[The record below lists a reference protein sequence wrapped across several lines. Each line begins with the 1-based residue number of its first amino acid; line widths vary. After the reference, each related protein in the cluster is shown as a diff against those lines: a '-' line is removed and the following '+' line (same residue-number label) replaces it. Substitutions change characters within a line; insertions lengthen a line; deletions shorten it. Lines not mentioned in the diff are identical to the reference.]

1 MDVIDEQLEALEWVQ
16 EAGAEPEA
24 VTEVFA
30 QCGTSLDAAAGLVE
44 VAACATG
51 VVAGVAGVATGVAIP
66 AIVLFG
72 LLKWLTKDDKKFE
85 KTEKM
90 MKKVVLDNEV
100 KKLSADLKTAL
111 EVLEGIQV
119 TENPEGKKEKVDKG
133 DGILQS
139 VINSMLTQLND
150 AKGQKDGFNESQ
162 FELFSQLQFAMCARL
177 LSLNLQREL
186 KSKHAISRFDRVRDQ
201 YATALKELC
210 EPYCKYRTAHIS
222 VDWQEGSLSKYEAVL
237 IQDTLKDTFVWA
249 RPKNR
254 KPAVMVAG
262 VLQKGIWTAKSA
274 FRRTSL
280 PKSVALSRTILMS
293 VSN

>member
-72 LLKWLTKDDKKFE
+72 LLKWLTKDDKKLE

-210 EPYCKYRTAHIS
+210 VSLIKNFVSLIASTARLTFL
-222 VDWQEGSLSKYEAVL
+222 WTGKRGLSQNTKL
-237 IQDTLKDTFVWA
+237 SSSKT
-249 RPKNR
+249 R
-254 KPAVMVAG
+254 
-262 VLQKGIWTAKSA
+262 
-274 FRRTSL
+274 
-280 PKSVALSRTILMS
+280 SRTHLFGLVQKIES
-293 VSN
+293 RQ